1 MPEDPKPFNWANI
14 TGSYIA
20 AGAVDNFDKVDPIS
34 QKDVLEVKSR
44 VENKQQAEAKAKSAL
59 HKTNSQECTGSMSMP
74 GNPLIIAGN
83 NFELTGMGTLSGINH
98 IISSKHTIDSSGGYI
113 TTCEV
118 KRVAKIDAS
127 KHKPRSAKVKP
138 HGTIESK
145 PIIADDYP
153 WQKATGTLTTQGAFN
168 NFNQ

>member
-1 MPEDPKPFNWANI
+1 MAEDPKPFNWANI

-20 AGAVDNFDKVDPIS
+20 AGAVDNFGKVEPV
-34 QKDVLEVKSR
+34 DVLEIKSR

-59 HKTNSQECTGSMSMP
+59 HKNNSRECTGSMSMP

-118 KRVAKIDAS
+118 KRIAKIDAS
-127 KHKPRSAKVKP
+127 KHKPKSAKVKP

-153 WQKATGTLTTQGAFN
+153 WLKATGTLTKQGAFN

>member
-20 AGAVDNFDKVDPIS
+20 AGAVDNFGKVDPA
-34 QKDVLEVKSR
+34 DVLEIKSR

-74 GNPLIIAGN
+74 GNTLIVAGN

-98 IISSKHTIDSSGGYI
+98 IISSKHTIDKSGGYI

-118 KRVAKIDAS
+118 KRISKIDAS
-127 KHKPRSAKVKP
+127 KHKPRSVKVKH

-145 PIIADDYP
+145 PLIDDDYA
-153 WQKATGTLTTQGAFN
+153 WLKATGTLTTQGAFN

>member
-1 MPEDPKPFNWANI
+1 MPETPSPYTWANI
-14 TGSYIA
+14 TGNYVA
-20 AGAVDNFDKVDPIS
+20 AGAVDNFKLS
-34 QKDVLEVKSR
+34 NTLEIKSR

-74 GNPLIIAGN
+74 GNTLIIAGN

-118 KRVAKIDAS
+118 KRIAKIDAS
-127 KHKPRSAKVKP
+127 KHKPKSVKGKG
-138 HGTIESK
+138 HGVIE
-145 PIIADDYP
+145 
-153 WQKATGTLTTQGAFN
+153 QKSFVGSDEYSWLKAAGTLTKQGAFN